1 MATSTVPQVR
11 TWTRVLLAM
20 MLMTLGVW
28 VFLLPLAGPYFGF
41 GFDTATRWRFSQLH
55 WVTGLAAGAA
65 IFVGG
70 ALVMSRRRLLEEIG
84 GFAALAGGVWLVVAP
99 SLHQVW
105 SPAALAPQPAG
116 AWHTAWLWIGYFYGP
131 GALAIYLAARTQA
144 LSRRGNAYD
153 SPATEQPRRPTE
165 AQSTSPEHEPSLV
178 R

>member
-20 MLMTLGVW
+20 MLMALGVW

-55 WVTGLAAGAA
+55 WVTGLVAGIA
-65 IFVGG
+65 IFLGG
-70 ALVMSRRRLLEEIG
+70 ALLMSRRRLLEEIG
-84 GFAALAGGVWLVVAP
+84 GVAALAGGVWLVVAP

-105 SPAALAPQPAG
+105 SPTALAPQPAD
-116 AWHTAWLWIGYFYGP
+116 AWHTAWLWIGHFYGP
-131 GALAIYLAARTQA
+131 GALAIYLSARAQA
-144 LSRRGNAYD
+144 LSRRGKPDA
-153 SPATEQPRRPTE
+153 SSAIEQRRPA
-165 AQSTSPEHEPSLV
+165 AQSTSPEKEPSLV

>member
-20 MLMTLGVW
+20 MLMALGVW

-41 GFDTATRWRFSQLH
+41 GFDTTARWRFSQPH

-65 IFVGG
+65 IFLGG
-70 ALVMSRRRLLEEIG
+70 ALVMSRRRPLQEIG
-84 GFAALAGGVWLVVAP
+84 GLAALTGGVWLVVVP

-105 SPAALAPQPAG
+105 SPTALAPQPAG

-131 GALAIYLAARTQA
+131 GALAIYLSARAQA
-144 LSRRGNAYD
+144 LSRRGDAYD
-153 SPATEQPRRPTE
+153 SPATQPPRQPQ
-165 AQSTSPEHEPSLV
+165 AQSTSAENQPSLV

>member
-1 MATSTVPQVR
+1 MATSPQVR

-20 MLMTLGVW
+20 MLMALGVW

-84 GFAALAGGVWLVVAP
+84 AFAALAGGVWLLVAP

-131 GALAIYLAARTQA
+131 GALAIYLAARAQA
-144 LSRRGNAYD
+144 LSRRGAADD
-153 SPATEQPRRPTE
+153 SSATEQLRRPTA
-165 AQSTSPEHEPSLV
+165 AQSTSPENEPSLV